1 MSVKWLCCCYNFTY
15 TRCNAR
21 IIHRMNECICTL
33 LHTAKML
40 KRYISPYSVCFFH
53 GNVKFSRRNTSAK
66 IVGVFGSCRYK
77 LVPEKKSFLVCLG
90 RERNMKK
97 VSMKGKDYI
106 DLKWCDR
113 VSLNLIKQS
122 TQRMDRIT
130 NDCSVGIKQ
139 GNNLQAIL
147 YKQMCIVIVKYIC
160 LILKVAE
167 LKLLLHA
174 RLVIIFFKY
183 M

>member
-1 MSVKWLCCCYNFTY
+1 MY
-15 TRCNAR
+15 
-21 IIHRMNECICTL
+21 
-33 LHTAKML
+33 LHTLAHCKDVKKIYFPL
-40 KRYISPYSVCFFH
+40 QCVFFH

-113 VSLNLIKQS
+113 VSLNLIKQP

-147 YKQMCIVIVKYIC
+147 YKQMYIVVVKYIC
-160 LILKVAE
+160 LILIVAE